1 MNFIYH
7 CSYIF
12 LFIITFYFSYGADNL
27 KSIQKNKY
35 IFTFWEPS
43 NKIPGYIRLC
53 IQTWKKFL
61 PEYNI
66 ILMDYKKVKEFLGEY
81 LFRNIICKYMSFML
95 QADAIRVAL
104 LQKFGGIWM
113 DADTIITNGD
123 FLKNIENYDLAMIG
137 GKNSTNIGFIYA
149 SKNSTIINA
158 WLIEIIRR
166 VKKFKQ
172 LFQSAYKNKTVKFN
186 YLGNNIIDNLLKNDN
201 TSKNFFILDRNKLN
215 VFPEY
220 RLLKNSNLTQKQ
232 RYIKLY
238 FINRA
243 PKILFPM
250 VKGIIMLHNSFTP
263 NKYKNM
269 TEKQFLKEEILLSK
283 YLRKILNK

>member
-1 MNFIYH
+1 MEQIIY
-7 CSYIF
+7 SI
-12 LFIITFYFSYGADNL
+12 

-243 PKILFPM
+243 PKILFPI